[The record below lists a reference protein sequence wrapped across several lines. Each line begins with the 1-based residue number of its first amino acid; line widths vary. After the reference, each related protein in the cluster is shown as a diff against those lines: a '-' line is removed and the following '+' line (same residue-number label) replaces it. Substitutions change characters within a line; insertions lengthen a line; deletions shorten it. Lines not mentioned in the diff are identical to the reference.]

1 MIKVRIVIQTTLEQG
16 RILEAD
22 ALLKECA
29 ERSQFAKACFP
40 MVAFGSQKQILI
52 GIGCLFVTMVWG
64 DDRLLVKGLKHV
76 AGRFRSLGNQVMDGF
91 KGQAVIEDRT
101 VTDIT
106 LLRHRRTMKQLVA
119 MDLCQFLNGL
129 AKELMLQDLDEVFM
143 RSSRDGDV
151 VIRGNARL
159 TFEVEQFYVTRPLP
173 AAAAVTTAPVG
184 HGEELEPGIFEPGL
198 ESLALAALKAT
209 GDEEPPSARHFL
221 MSTARSK
228 ASEADK
234 KDKKKKKETRTKSSK
249 KDKGKKKKKKSSSD
263 SSSSGPED
271 STSVLESE
279 DVDDSAA
286 LFGLSRR
293 ELQKGD
299 DVYKLDDL
307 PSKHLGFVV
316 SHVSELVG
324 AAEVY
329 ECGGELEPWIP
340 FGFGWALLGQL
351 SY

>member
-52 GIGCLFVTMVWG
+52 GIGCLFVTMLWG

-76 AGRFRSLGNQVMDGF
+76 AGRLLAMFRSLGNQVMDGF
-91 KGQAVIEDRT
+91 KGQAVIE

-184 HGEELEPGIFEPGL
+184 HGEELEPGIFEPAL
-198 ESLALAALKAT
+198 ESLALAALKAW
-209 GDEEPPSARHFL
+209 
-221 MSTARSK
+221 
-228 ASEADK
+228 
-234 KDKKKKKETRTKSSK
+234 ET
-249 KDKGKKKKKKSSSD
+249 
-263 SSSSGPED
+263 
-271 STSVLESE
+271 
-279 DVDDSAA
+279 
-286 LFGLSRR
+286 
-293 ELQKGD
+293 
-299 DVYKLDDL
+299 LD
-307 PSKHLGFVV
+307 
-316 SHVSELVG
+316 
-324 AAEVY
+324 
-329 ECGGELEPWIP
+329 
-340 FGFGWALLGQL
+340 
-351 SY
+351 